1 MQSGIKDPST
11 AEAVTS
17 TGAMARPAGI
27 TAADGIQEV
36 GTTVEIGDRVGI
48 MVGDIPVQV
57 LPPERSPVLPSGQLH
72 HQDPTQSPCPL
83 THIPILT
90 RIHTLIQCSRLSAG
104 HLPAFF
110 QFGKMGWGWF

>member
-1 MQSGIKDPST
+1 MRSGIRDPFT
-11 AEAVTS
+11 AEAVTP
-17 TGAMARPAGI
+17 TGATARPAGI
-27 TAADGIQEV
+27 TGADGIQEV
-36 GTTVEIGDRVGI
+36 GTTVETGDRVGI
-48 MVGDIPVQV
+48 MDGGIPVQV
-57 LPPERSPVLPSGQLH
+57 LPQERSPVWRLGQLH

-90 RIHTLIQCSRLSAG
+90 RIHTPIQCSRLSAG